1 MIKIKIALEPAWASI
16 HGSSGRLA
24 ARNGDNYQLQ
34 GTGSDAERPDKSR
47 TLPYLQLKYLGYL
60 PMDEYSE
67 EHLSK

>member
-1 MIKIKIALEPAWASI
+1 MIEIALEPAWASI

-47 TLPYLQLKYLGYL
+47 TLLYLTYLTSLSYL
-60 PMDEYSE
+60 PADEYSE